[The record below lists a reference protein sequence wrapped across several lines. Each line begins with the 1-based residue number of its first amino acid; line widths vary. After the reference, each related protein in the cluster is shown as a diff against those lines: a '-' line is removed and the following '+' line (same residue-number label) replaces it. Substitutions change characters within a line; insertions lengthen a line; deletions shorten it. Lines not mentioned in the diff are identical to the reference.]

1 MPVNADKP
9 KRWKADVN
17 RSVNFYNDWFMS
29 FAPKAYREQREEQA
43 RVVEREMERT
53 DYLRDIS
60 PTLLNEH
67 PKVLTTLRAATAPP
81 IARDRL
87 VGLAH
92 VKRYFVESMEGATEY
107 EPRVPPAHAGG

>member
-9 KRWKADVN
+9 ERWKADVN

-29 FAPKAYREQREEQA
+29 FAPKAYREQRKKQA

-60 PTLLNEH
+60 PALLNEH
-67 PKVLTTLRAATAPP
+67 PQGADDAAGSHCPAGC
-81 IARDRL
+81 AR
-87 VGLAH
+87 
-92 VKRYFVESMEGATEY
+92 
-107 EPRVPPAHAGG
+107 PAGGLGARGSLLRRQCAFRK